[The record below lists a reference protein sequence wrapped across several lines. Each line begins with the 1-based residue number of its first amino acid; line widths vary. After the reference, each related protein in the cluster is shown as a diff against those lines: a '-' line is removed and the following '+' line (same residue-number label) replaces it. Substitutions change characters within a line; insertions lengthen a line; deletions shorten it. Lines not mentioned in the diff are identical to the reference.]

1 MRRCQGLNRDFEDS
15 MMNIEAL
22 TAKAQTYTQTLL
34 SQVFF
39 HDDTHKAVIV
49 YDTDCTLSQI
59 LSQAYHANLPDAT
72 FINFHSKTP
81 EEIRALFDTLDAL
94 DMVILIQST
103 NFRLDAFRIRVEL
116 FKRKIKVLEH
126 PHLSR
131 MKDDEV
137 SHYIDALEYDTKSIK
152 ETGLKLKEKMD
163 VAKAGVIYSGGE
175 ALHFPVGFEPAKL
188 NIGDYST
195 MPNVGGQ
202 FPIGEVFTESKEL
215 TALHGRATVFA
226 FADTSYRVNKPE
238 KPITIIIEN
247 GILIEAQN
255 STPAFDEMLA
265 LIREGEGEVWVR
277 ELGFGLN
284 RGLNK
289 IKIIS
294 DIGSFERMCGVHLS
308 LGRKHGMYAKPGF
321 KRGDGKFHIDIFLD
335 TSSVTLDDEVV
346 FEEEMWVV

>member
-1 MRRCQGLNRDFEDS
+1 MDIQ
-15 MMNIEAL
+15 AL
-22 TAKAQTYTQTLL
+22 ATKAQTYTQTLL
-34 SQVFF
+34 NQVFL
-39 HDDTHKAVIV
+39 HDDTHNEVIV
-49 YDTDCTLSQI
+49 YDTDCTLSKI
-59 LSQAYHANLPDAT
+59 LAEAYHANLPHAT
-72 FINFHSKTP
+72 FINFHTTTP
-81 EEIRALFDTLDAL
+81 EDIRALFDTLDAL

-152 ETGLKLKEKMD
+152 EVGLKLKEKID
-163 VAKAGVIYSGGE
+163 VAQEGVIYSGGE
-175 ALHFPVGFEPAKL
+175 ALRFPAGFESAKL
-188 NIGDYST
+188 NIGDYTT

-215 TALHGRATVFA
+215 TALNGRATVFT

-238 KPITIIIEN
+238 KPITIIIEEGVLVDCEN
-247 GILIEAQN
+247 A
-255 STPAFDEMLA
+255 TPAFEEMLV
-265 LIREGEGEVWVR
+265 LIREGEEVVWVR

-284 RGLNK
+284 RGLSK
-289 IKIIS
+289 TKIIS
-294 DIGSFERMCGVHLS
+294 DIGSYERMCGVHLS
-308 LGRKHGMYAKPGF
+308 LGRKHGMYGKPGF

-346 FEEEMWVV
+346 FEDEAWVV